1 MGLGVFEGAGDV
13 QPVVHQVSAANHA
26 DKCVLATAAV
36 RPSILGAHVEAVEIA
51 LGDEVHNARH
61 PVGLI
66 DRVEVLTGGAS
77 AIYGAD
83 GVSGVVNFITKRDF
97 DGL

>member
-1 MGLGVFEGAGDV
+1 MGVDRTLVLVDGRRHVAGTAG
-13 QPVVHQVSAANHA
+13 SAAVDTN
-26 DKCVLATAAV
+26 
-36 RPSILGAHVEAVEIA
+36 SI
-51 LGDEVHNARH
+51 

-83 GVSGVVNFITKRDF
+83 GVSGVVNFITKRNF
-97 DGL
+97 NGLDMRAQYG